1 MKRVT
6 SLACFFLL
14 FYFIL
19 FFCWDDRL
27 YKDLY
32 FDYIFIGNKR
42 QSDGING
49 EPRVNWF
56 PWSCS
61 DIFCIHNIS
70 STKSITNQSL
80 SITAILS
87 CHATR
92 KSGTLKDETAVSGG
106 RPIPYELDQPII
118 VSSRKVSPLK
128 GTKEALRDKTKSCC
142 TGLTCQHNVNIII
155 QNHDT
160 VIRVYYWPCH
170 ATEVATKG

>member
-6 SLACFFLL
+6 SLACFFFKFFLLL
-14 FYFIL
+14 FF
-19 FFCWDDRL
+19 FFCWDERL

-49 EPRVNWF
+49 QPRVNWF

-70 STKSITNQSL
+70 STKSIANQSL

-92 KSGTLKDETAVSGG
+92 KSGTLKDKTAVWGG

-118 VSSRKVSPLK
+118 DERCLPSKELK
-128 GTKEALRDKTKSCC
+128 KRCVTKQRAAAQDE
-142 TGLTCQHNVNIII
+142 HVNIII

-160 VIRVYYWPCH
+160 VIIVYYWPFN

>member
-1 MKRVT
+1 MF
-6 SLACFFLL
+6 FFLL
-14 FYFIL
+14 FYFIF
-19 FFCWDDRL
+19 FFCWDERL

-70 STKSITNQSL
+70 FTKSITNQSL

-118 VSSRKVSPLK
+118 V
-128 GTKEALRDKTKSCC
+128 CC